1 MENLKYPIGKF
12 DNTKDYPYESLSG
25 AINYL
30 EDFPKILRELVT
42 GLPDVILDT
51 PYRPEGWT
59 VRQVVHHVADSHA
72 NMYIRVKCALT
83 EENPTIKGYSE
94 GDWANLH
101 DSKLPIE
108 SSLKIIEGLHERLVF
123 IFKNL
128 KQEDFEKTFYHNGY
142 QRTYILRNVIALYRW
157 HSEHHLEHIKLAMN

>member
-1 MENLKYPIGKF
+1 MSE
-12 DNTKDYPYESLSG
+12 

-30 EDFPKILRELVT
+30 EDFPKMLRELT
-42 GLPDVILDT
+42 HDLSDDILELT
-51 PYRPEGWT
+51 YRPEGWSI
-59 VRQVVHHVADSHA
+59 RQVVHHLADSHS

-94 GDWANLH
+94 SDWALLA

-108 SSLKIIEGLHERLVF
+108 SSLKIVEGLHERLVY
-123 IFKNL
+123 IFRNL

-157 HSEHHLEHIKLAMN
+157 HSEHHLAHIKLALN

>member
-12 DNTKDYPYESLSG
+12 DNTKEYPLESLSE

-30 EDFPKILRELVT
+30 EDFPKLLRELSND
-42 GLPDVILDT
+42 LSDDILDT
-51 PYRPEGWT
+51 PYRPNGWT
-59 VRQVVHHVADSHA
+59 ARQVVHHIADSHA

-83 EENPTIKGYSE
+83 EVNPTIKGYSE
-94 GDWANLH
+94 GEWAKLP

-123 IFKNL
+123 LFKDM

-157 HSEHHLEHIKLAMN
+157 HSEHHLEHIKLVLN